1 MEFEEWF
8 GEELPQLLR
17 FATVLCGSSDLA
29 QDLVQDVAIKVQ
41 QRWPKLSQLDY
52 RDAYVRR
59 MLVNEHLSF
68 RRKFARI
75 VVRATVEPPGGYDRP
90 HFTDQHADRAAL
102 LDELSH
108 LPPRQQAVL
117 VLRYYDDV
125 DDATIAQILGCR
137 ASTVRA
143 HATRGLKTLRIS
155 PRTGQHPQTKSEPP
169 TGAVPADGEE
179 DTRAHRN

>member
-1 MEFEEWF
+1 VAVRGRGRWRRRVSSLAAGRVTTGRRLTRWQTQQTRCLGRYHGKRSLVTVRHGRVIVKFEEWF

-41 QRWPKLSQLDY
+41 QRWLKLSQLDY

-75 VVRATVEPPGGYDRP
+75 FVRATVEPPP
-90 HFTDQHADRAAL
+90 
-102 LDELSH
+102 
-108 LPPRQQAVL
+108 V
-117 VLRYYDDV
+117 
-125 DDATIAQILGCR
+125 ATIGRTSPISMPI
-137 ASTVRA
+137 ASRC
-143 HATRGLKTLRIS
+143 S
-155 PRTGQHPQTKSEPP
+155 MS
-169 TGAVPADGEE
+169 
-179 DTRAHRN
+179 